1 MLDSPQISNED
12 ISRYNGI
19 DYCASWGIED
29 ESYIIKLF
37 SKIRHAARDKD
48 FWNNKLLTDGFNDR
62 LERSWNDHKHII
74 DENNNEFEPLDVVKA
89 TNKVVNDGL
98 VRIAEL
104 VTGTL
109 GLNNPAG
116 IGSGLWTHLAVGSG
130 QVNVSASDTQLI
142 QEIARVSLS
151 TDGFQ
156 SAAGTVMR
164 FGGFFAPTLANCIVL
179 ESGVFDDP
187 IGGAMFYRTVYP
199 VGIQHTMN
207 SDFFTCSH
215 SIYQVS
221 V

>member
-1 MLDSPQISNED
+1 MFNNSI
-12 ISRYNGI
+12 YGYHGI
-19 DYCASWGIED
+19 DYCASWDIED

-37 SKIRHAARDKD
+37 SKIRHAIRDKD
-48 FWNNKLLTDGFNDR
+48 YWNNKILTDGFNDR
-62 LERSWNDHKHII
+62 LERAYNDHKHIV
-74 DENNNEFEPLDVVKA
+74 DENNNEFEPIDIVKA

-116 IGSGLWTHLAVGSG
+116 VGSGLWTHLAVGAA
-130 QVNVSASDTQLI
+130 QVSVSASDTQLV
-142 QEIARVSLS
+142 QEISRVALG

-164 FGGFFAPTLANCIVL
+164 YGGFFAPTLASCVVL

-187 IGGAMFYRTVYP
+187 LIGSMFYRTVYP
-199 VGIQHTMN
+199 VGINHTLN
-207 SDFFTCSH
+207 NDFFTCSH
-215 SIYQVS
+215 SIYQMS